1 MTKDQFEEIIIQE
14 GDFHEFIHL
23 GFKCSIVRHSTIKAL
38 CGYIYLTKDSKHF
51 EVNYEYIHVSIYGGW
66 TFSEFDE
73 SKSYW
78 VVGFDC
84 LHLNDIT
91 KFTFEFPPTGHIPQH
106 VHRPRKTYKNLE
118 FVKVELQRACEIFYK
133 NSHSYERN
141 EKIDKVLN

>member
-14 GDFHEFIHL
+14 GDFHEFTHL

-51 EVNYEYIHVSIYGGW
+51 EVNYEYIHVPIYGGW

-73 SKSYW
+73 SKNYW

-91 KFTFEFPPTGHIPQH
+91 KFTFEFPAFGNRVR
-106 VHRPRKTYKNLE
+106 VHRSRKSYKNLD
-118 FVKVELQRACEIFYK
+118 FVKAELQRACESFYK